1 MKNLIILLFITIF
14 SITKSYSQS
23 IDYPR
28 YMIDSLGQKVI
39 VMTIQQAQKLDNN
52 SDLLAMYDSLF
63 IEMGTYDSICVK
75 VINDKEQVIATQKLE
90 ISNLKKSLDVKDQQ
104 IFVLQ
109 SEVNEHIQKE
119 SILEKQLKT
128 AKRINQEQTKQ
139 IRKMKVRMVVG
150 GIGGSVAI
158 IGLIVGILLLH

>member
-1 MKNLIILLFITIF
+1 
-14 SITKSYSQS
+14 
-23 IDYPR
+23 
-28 YMIDSLGQKVI
+28 MIDSLGQKVI

>member
-14 SITKSYSQS
+14 SINKSYSQS